1 MSKLE
6 PQNDFL
12 DSLPETSE
20 LLDTTIDTLTNGI
33 DVEAGQAD
41 TSLLQKW
48 IDILKQ
54 TENTQP
60 LGEKLSELSDA
71 LTTKSPDKPTL
82 QRLLND
88 IADATTE
95 FATEVGPEGELPSQL
110 EGVAAALRN
119 LAIQLS

>member
-1 MSKLE
+1 ME

-12 DSLPETSE
+12 DNLPNTSE
-20 LLDTTIDTLTNGI
+20 LLDNTIDTLTNGI
-33 DVEAGQAD
+33 DLETGKAD

-60 LGEKLSELSDA
+60 LSEKLSELSDA
-71 LTTKSPDKPTL
+71 LTTKAPDQATT
-82 QRLLND
+82 QRLLNE

-95 FATEVGPEGELPSQL
+95 YATEVGPEGELPSQL

>member
-1 MSKLE
+1 ME

-20 LLDTTIDTLTNGI
+20 LLENTIDTLTNGI
-33 DVEAGQAD
+33 DVEAGKAD
-41 TSLLQKW
+41 TNLLQKW
-48 IDILKQ
+48 VDILKQ
-54 TENTQP
+54 NENTKP

-71 LTTKSPDKPTL
+71 LTTQSPDKPTL
-82 QRLLND
+82 QRLLNE

-95 FATEVGPEGELPSQL
+95 FATEVGPEGELPPQL
-110 EGVAAALRN
+110 EGLAAALRN

>member
-1 MSKLE
+1 ME

-88 IADATTE
+88 IADTTTE

>member
-1 MSKLE
+1 ME

-20 LLDTTIDTLTNGI
+20 LLENTIDTLTNGI
-33 DVEAGQAD
+33 DLEAGKAD

-48 IDILKQ
+48 IDILNQ
-54 TENTQP
+54 NENTQP
-60 LGEKLSELSDA
+60 LGSKLSELNEA
-71 LTTKSPDKPTL
+71 LTTKSPDKATT

-95 FATEVGPEGELPSQL
+95 FATEVGPEGELPPQL
-110 EGVAAALRN
+110 EGLAAALRN